1 MKLQAAPAF
10 RFTRLKP
17 KGLVQVLNQQSYLMG
32 EYNQRTGK
40 VCWQRVLLATQK
52 TRIES
57 WLLEHYPIH
66 QGVSPN
72 HKVFG
77 AASGRG

>member
-1 MKLQAAPAF
+1 MKLQAASAF
-10 RFTRLKP
+10 RFKRPNP

-32 EYNQRTGK
+32 EYNQLTGK
-40 VCWQRVLLATQK
+40 VCWQRVLLATER

-66 QGVSPN
+66 QGVSPDL
-72 HKVFG
+72 KAFG